1 MTATSHWGS
10 VLAELPQFP
19 VTIQNISREF
29 LRRSFLRENL
39 SKTAQRSST
48 FKFRRNIAQAVHDS
62 SEFLRQFLR
71 QRVVQESVRRHHH

>member
-1 MTATSHWGS
+1 M
-10 VLAELPQFP
+10 LAELPQFP
-19 VTIQNISREF
+19 VTIPREF

>member
-19 VTIQNISREF
+19 VTIPREF

-71 QRVVQESVRRHHH
+71 QRVV